1 MHSAHSHTYYELF
14 YLINGN
20 CTISID
26 DKLYT
31 LSAGNVIFIPAN
43 SIHRTSYIGDTAPER
58 IYIEFSSDYINTI
71 GSVLGNNWAAKNL
84 WEHILYIETENGL
97 ISTHCSIRLSMNTTL
112 STIIR
117 TAA

>member
-1 MHSAHSHTYYELF
+1 MKQTIPNISRFRIERSIHKPHYAMHSAHSHTYYELF

-84 WEHILYIETENGL
+84 
-97 ISTHCSIRLSMNTTL
+97 
-112 STIIR
+112 
-117 TAA
+117 